1 MNDKQQ
7 GIPNSAAFVGK
18 FKDIFSSAGSQTA
31 KSRSGISFIWAIAIL
46 LLVIF
51 SALYISIRA
60 NNETIVRTNL
70 MKNTAQVADNLEL
83 QLTNASSSIAL
94 LISKIEQE
102 GNTPENLERF
112 GQEYLSSIPEAL
124 LIRLIQ
130 PTGKDVQTVINS
142 KLIKG
147 SYRQLDE
154 ANYPHEVRDAFRDA
168 FKQNRVTISSYF
180 HDNNEPTSYVVIV
193 YPFKLRQIEYG
204 FLVKISLDRLLQRS
218 IPGILKTKFDFS
230 LMHGSERIAG
240 SADFNSADDFTIPSY
255 VRAAEPLPPTIQLYG
270 SSVVETP
277 IILASPLLLMFGV
290 LMVFFVLLLFLLSR
304 KIKKNQKAL
313 ADARDEINLRR
324 SVERSLKTGLI
335 ITDLNSK
342 ILFSNDRVSQIT
354 GYLEEELLGKES
366 PYPFWDENTSLPAEI
381 LGTTKSGERDYP
393 YPFDCSIYCK
403 DGTTLKGLILASPFY
418 SQDKVQIG
426 WIYFLR
432 DNSLSNV
439 AQTLINDEI
448 SSYKKIL
455 NSVLSS
461 ISVVTHKPSGN
472 ILGITNNVYKKELGT
487 TIEGHELISKA
498 IKHPFDAEG
507 QRKEEVWVEELG
519 RWFYVTEARVTLPG
533 GSNVTLQI
541 ALDIT
546 DNKRTEK
553 KVAEQTT
560 QLENSS
566 RLVTIGEMASTIT
579 HEINQPLTAILVYSE
594 SAAQF
599 AEKSPDRTVEVLKKI
614 NAQANRIDKI
624 IKNIRSF
631 AKRRTTLL
639 EVTPMANVMSDVRE
653 LGNLIEKKYPG
664 VTVDCEVSRDLPNV
678 LCDPIQIVQVLMNL
692 VSNAA
697 DAVTES
703 NSPNKN
709 ITIRTEQVGEKIKVA
724 VADHGPGMSETV
736 KASLFTPFFSTK
748 KTGLGLGLSTCKTIA
763 EAHNTKLEVRDNDG
777 GGTVFSFELKL
788 AG

>member
-1 MNDKQQ
+1 MNDKPQ
-7 GIPNSAAFVGK
+7 GMPDSAAFVGK
-18 FKDIFSSAGSQTA
+18 FKDIFDFNVNQTD
-31 KSRSGISFIWAIAIL
+31 KNKSGISFIWAIAVL

-51 SALYISIRA
+51 VALYISIRA

-83 QLTNASSSIAL
+83 QLTNASSAIAMF
-94 LISKIEQE
+94 ISKIEEE
-102 GNTPENLERF
+102 GNTPENFDKF
-112 GQEYLSSIPEAL
+112 GKEYLSSTPDAL
-124 LIRLIQ
+124 LVRLIQ

-180 HDNNEPTSYVVIV
+180 YDNNEPTAYVVIV

-204 FLVKISLDRLLQRS
+204 LLVKISLDRLLQRS
-218 IPGILKTKFDFS
+218 IPSILKTKFDFS

-240 SADFNSADDFTIPSY
+240 TADFNSADDFTIPSY
-255 VRAAEPLPPTIQLYG
+255 VRAAEPLPPSIQLYG
-270 SSVVETP
+270 SSIVETP

-290 LMVFFVLLLFLLSR
+290 LMVFFVILLFLLSR

-313 ADARDEINLRR
+313 TDARNEVYLRR
-324 SVERSLKTGLI
+324 SVEKSLKTGLI

-342 ILFSNDRVSQIT
+342 ILYSNDRISQMT
-354 GYLEEELLGKES
+354 GYLEEELVGKEV
-366 PYPFWDENTSLPAEI
+366 PYPFWDENTPLPAEI
-381 LGTTKSGERDYP
+381 LGTTKSSEKDFP
-393 YPFDCSIYCK
+393 YPFDCTIYCK
-403 DGTTLKGLILASPFY
+403 NGTTIKGLLLASPFY
-418 SQDKVQIG
+418 SQNKVQIG
-426 WIYFLR
+426 WTYFLR
-432 DNSLSNV
+432 DNTLSDE

-448 SSYKKIL
+448 SSYRKIL

-472 ILGITNNVYKKELGT
+472 ILGITNSVYKKELGT
-487 TIEGHELISKA
+487 TIEAHELISKA

-507 QRKEEVWVEELG
+507 QRKEDVWVEELG
-519 RWFYVTEARVTLPG
+519 RWFSVTEARVTLPG

-546 DNKRTEK
+546 ENKQTEK

-594 SAAQF
+594 SAVPL
-599 AEKSPDRTVEVLKKI
+599 AEKSPDRTVEILQKI

-639 EVTPMANVMSDVRE
+639 EATPMANVMSDVRE

-664 VTVDCEVSRDLPNV
+664 VTVNCEIQRDLPDV
-678 LCDPIQIVQVLMNL
+678 MCDPVQIVQVLMNL
-692 VSNAA
+692 ISNAA
-697 DAVTES
+697 DAVTEKD
-703 NSPNKN
+703 SPDKN
-709 ITIRTEQVGEKIKVA
+709 ITVRTEQVGKKIRVS
-724 VADHGPGMSETV
+724 VADHGSGMSDTV

-763 EAHNTKLEVRDNDG
+763 
-777 GGTVFSFELKL
+777 
-788 AG
+788 